1 VAVLAASVIKGR
13 FLKGIDPSS
22 TTDDVAIEATVDAAD
37 ALICASLGL
46 PENTSG
52 VRTLAQSSYVVWLR
66 SPRVNRRRLWLPVLG
81 SGTID
86 SVKVEVGASTETID
100 ATYYE
105 QRGRVLYRK
114 VGLWPDEPGPIL
126 RLTLSSWGFASL
138 DTTHP
143 LGVAIGMLVAHL
155 WNAPKT
161 QGLAS
166 ISAGG
171 KSVGV
176 RDGDAAIPPNVAK
189 LIAPYA
195 VSVF

>member
-1 VAVLAASVIKGR
+1 MAVLAASVIKGR

-52 VRTLAQSSYVVWLR
+52 VRTLAQSSYDVWLR

-105 QRGRVLYRK
+105 QRGRVLQYHR
-114 VGLWPDEPGPIL
+114 VPDTGSV
-126 RLTLSSWGFASL
+126 LSFELAQLPAWKRWGIYFLAL
-138 DTTHP
+138 A
-143 LGVAIGMLVAHL
+143 LLAGVA
-155 WNAPKT
+155 W
-161 QGLAS
+161 LAFFGAAFLKGRLAGDGPTGEPPAQLP
-166 ISAGG
+166 AGG
-171 KSVGV
+171 
-176 RDGDAAIPPNVAK
+176 
-189 LIAPYA
+189 
-195 VSVF
+195 